1 MIINKGEP
9 KEISG
14 KPFISESKGSEDSPP
29 ELYLGRVIIELWGEE
44 GQEIQEIVSPFPNEP
59 GFVWSV
65 DNPSTN
71 DLSNP
76 DRLKLFLAGLEGAIR
91 HIKDIAEAAGKL

>member
-1 MIINKGEP
+1 MITNKGEP

-14 KPFISESKGSEDSPP
+14 KPFISEGSPP
-29 ELYLGRVIIELWGEE
+29 HLYLGRVVIELWGEE
-44 GQEIQEIVSPFPNEP
+44 GQEIKDVPGAMPNEP
-59 GFVWSV
+59 GFVWRV

-71 DLSNP
+71 DLKEP

-91 HIKDIAEAAGKL
+91 HIKDVAEYSGGL